1 MTAALCLT
9 LGSAT
14 QNLAPALETDRI
26 GLCDIPCKG

>member
-9 LGSAT
+9 MGGST

-26 GLCDIPCKG
+26 GFRDIPCKG